1 MEVVVLGSGCS
12 KCHSTMGLVERVA
25 KALGIAVNLTLNE
38 SKEDRERLGIHATPA
53 VWLMAS
59 SSTVVAFLPTKKW
72 KSGCGPS
79 HWTC

>member
-38 SKEDRERLGIHATPA
+38 SKEDRERLRLAKEA
-53 VWLMAS
+53 LR
-59 SSTVVAFLPTKKW
+59 KKIE
-72 KSGCGPS
+72 SDPELQEALGVR
-79 HWTC
+79 HERH